1 MVDATTRIVPGAPP
15 PTPVSKSQ
23 KKKRKAV
30 KGKLGSAE
38 PDNPIIPD
46 TTTASVSD
54 QKPEVSDEK
63 EATVPPNHVVAPSAS
78 EAPPSAT
85 EDDIGYKPSPVVDL
99 VHKRLKA
106 IHKKIVSIVW
116 LLSPLSSWSDWVFFG
131 AGADINVRVNTFRK
145 LERWPKAHTENS
157 SLAGSCPEGTGRSEK
172 GHRSMYYNLFTAKG
186 SQLTEKNRCMNRSKS
201 KNWLWNASRLN
212 KLKSRDYEMLLLL
225 LT

>member
-1 MVDATTRIVPGAPP
+1 MIAAEFISVHSHFNIFLVLVEHQYLPVVLLPIELISSDILPNLNKKVMVDATTRIVPGAPP

-106 IHKKIVSIVW
+106 IHKKIVSIV
-116 LLSPLSSWSDWVFFG
+116 
-131 AGADINVRVNTFRK
+131 
-145 LERWPKAHTENS
+145 
-157 SLAGSCPEGTGRSEK
+157 
-172 GHRSMYYNLFTAKG
+172 
-186 SQLTEKNRCMNRSKS
+186 
-201 KNWLWNASRLN
+201 
-212 KLKSRDYEMLLLL
+212 
-225 LT
+225 